1 MRVTLA
7 QSSVT
12 QFNKG
17 QRVLPAEGNRSA
29 FSNRWGS
36 YVTVKPWM
44 PQSERK
50 TCNAVRFVLWEII
63 SLPNLHDQDSQQL
76 LGGGSLSGKQSD
88 VNPMQ
93 RAKCQI
99 CVQMRQNSQVTLAC
113 LDTDHVHHLWVN
125 GLCDDVPVVGD
136 VLHHL
141 AQRRPLHLLPFQ
153 VAQRVRDEV
162 KEDAALP
169 QLLDE
174 QLLLLCRGNVWKRKI
189 YIKNSG
195 IEAGKLKKRTTQKMI

>member
-1 MRVTLA
+1 
-7 QSSVT
+7 
-12 QFNKG
+12 
-17 QRVLPAEGNRSA
+17 
-29 FSNRWGS
+29 
-36 YVTVKPWM
+36 M

-50 TCNAVRFVLWEII
+50 SCNAARFVLWEII
-63 SLPNLHDQDSQQL
+63 NLPNLHDQDSQQL

-88 VNPMQ
+88 VSPTQ

-195 IEAGKLKKRTTQKMI
+195 IEAGKLEKGRLKR